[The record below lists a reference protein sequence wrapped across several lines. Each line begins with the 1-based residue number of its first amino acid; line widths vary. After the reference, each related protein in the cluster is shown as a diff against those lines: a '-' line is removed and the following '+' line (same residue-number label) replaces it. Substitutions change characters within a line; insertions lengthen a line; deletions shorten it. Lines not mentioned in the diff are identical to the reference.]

1 MKLFSAG
8 GITTEQEQTGTGTLG
23 KLGVLLLA
31 RRLTRESR
39 MRMMM
44 ATTGM
49 TMMTMMI
56 GAMMMTMMIGTM
68 MMMTMMMTMIGD
80 VEDGV
85 IEM

>member
-1 MKLFSAG
+1 
-8 GITTEQEQTGTGTLG
+8 
-23 KLGVLLLA
+23 
-31 RRLTRESR
+31 

-49 TMMTMMI
+49 TMMTM
-56 GAMMMTMMIGTM
+56 TMIGTM
-68 MMMTMMMTMIGD
+68 TTMTMTMIGD